1 MALEAET
8 VIKQDVSRIITAYT
22 SKGFHEHLA
31 SKVGSELRSFEVAGT
46 PEGGYQVT
54 SQQAM
59 SVDKLPDIAK
69 KVVKGEV
76 LVTVDEKWSA
86 PDDAGSRR
94 SDMSVKIQ
102 GAPVSAEA
110 SQNLHARDGETL
122 STVRGDIT
130 VKIPLIGN
138 KVKSAAEPYMRKFVE
153 LQAREVSKWIERNG

>member
-1 MALEAET
+1 MALEKET
-8 VIKQDVSRIITAYT
+8 VITHDVSEIITAYT
-22 SKGFHEHLA
+22 SKAFHEHLA
-31 SKVGSELRSFEVAGT
+31 SKVGSELRSFEVEGT
-46 PEGGYQVT
+46 PDGGCEVV

-76 LVTVDEKWSA
+76 QVTVDEKWSPA
-86 PDDAGSRR
+86 DEGGSRR
-94 SDMSVKIQ
+94 SDMTVKIQ
-102 GAPVSAEA
+102 GAPITAEA
-110 SQNLHARDGETL
+110 SQNLYARDGETL

-153 LQAREVSKWIERNG
+153 LQAREVAKWIEKNG

>member
-8 VIKQDVSRIITAYT
+8 VIKHDVSRIITAYT
-22 SKGFHEHLA
+22 SKDFHEHLA
-31 SKVGSELRSFEVAGT
+31 TKVGSELRSFEVAGT
-46 PEGGYQVT
+46 PDGGYQVT

-59 SVDKLPDIAK
+59 SVDRLPDIAK
-69 KVVKGEV
+69 KIVKGEV
-76 LVTVDEKWSA
+76 LVTVEETWSA

-102 GAPVSAEA
+102 GAPVSAAA

-153 LQAREVSKWIERNG
+153 LQAREVSKWIEKNG

>member
-1 MALEAET
+1 MALEKET
-8 VIKQDVSRIITAYT
+8 VIAHEVSEIIAAYT
-22 SKGFHEHLA
+22 SKDFHEHLA
-31 SKVGSELRSFEVAGT
+31 SKVGSELRSFEVQGT
-46 PEGGYQVT
+46 PDGGYEVV

-59 SVDKLPDIAK
+59 SVDRLPDIAK

-76 LVTVDEKWSA
+76 LVTVDEKWSPA
-86 PDDAGSRR
+86 DEGGSRR

-102 GAPVSAEA
+102 GAPVSAAA

-153 LQAREVSKWIERNG
+153 LQAREVSKWIEKNG